1 MRFINVLIFLAVIF
15 GAVWLYIYVE
25 EFAKW
30 IGILDFRVT
39 FDSTWE
45 LLIKS
50 IIPHVLIIY
59 LVLAVAGAA
68 LCYFV
73 DSSVPLKWCLA
84 LGFSCALANLLAF
97 SSPSMRWVLINTS
110 ISLGMLVAPVLGG
123 YQIKRRAWRIP
134 RRPRN

>member
-1 MRFINVLIFLAVIF
+1 MRFINVLILLAVIF
-15 GAVWLYIYVE
+15 AAVWLYIYVE

-30 IGILDFRVT
+30 IGVLDFGGT
-39 FDSTWE
+39 FSSTWE

-59 LVLAVAGAA
+59 LVLAIAGAG

-84 LGFSCALANLLAF
+84 LGFLCALANLLAF
-97 SSPSMRWVLINTS
+97 SSPSIKWVLINTL
-110 ISLGMLVAPVLGG
+110 ISLGMLAAPVWGG

>member
-1 MRFINVLIFLAVIF
+1 MRFINVLILLAVLF

-25 EFAKW
+25 EFARW
-30 IGILDFRVT
+30 IGVLDLGRS

-45 LLIKS
+45 LVIKS

-59 LVLAVAGAA
+59 LVLAVAGAV

-73 DSSVPLKWCLA
+73 DSEVPLKWCLA
-84 LGFSCALANLLAF
+84 LGFLCALANLSAF
-97 SSPSMRWVLINTS
+97 SSASIKWVFINTL

-134 RRPRN
+134 RRPRD